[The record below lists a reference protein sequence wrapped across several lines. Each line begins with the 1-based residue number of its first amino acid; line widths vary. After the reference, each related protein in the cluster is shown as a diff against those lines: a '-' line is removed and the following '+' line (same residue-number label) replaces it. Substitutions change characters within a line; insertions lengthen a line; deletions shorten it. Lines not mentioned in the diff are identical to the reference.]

1 MKGLILREE
10 VYSGGG
16 TEPEVWEIK
25 EPSATVKKEAL
36 KVVQISPREK
46 EVLKW
51 LYQGK
56 TSWETARILNLSE
69 RTVNFH
75 VYNVMEKLE
84 AVNRP
89 QMITIAL
96 QMGFLDLR

>member
-1 MKGLILREE
+1 MKGLIIREE
-10 VYSGGG
+10 VCPGEGA
-16 TEPEVWEIK
+16 EPEVWEIK
-25 EPSATVKKEAL
+25 EPSEKLNKKPL
-36 KVVQISPREK
+36 KVVQISPREL

-89 QMITIAL
+89 QMVTIAL
-96 QMGFLDLR
+96 QMGFLDLK